1 MHDIA
6 KGRKEDHSVA
16 GERVA
21 KQLCPRLGLDER
33 QTALVAWLI
42 REHLTMSIVAQNR
55 DIADRK
61 TIQDFA
67 SVVQEV
73 DRMRYL
79 LALTVCDIRA
89 VGPGVWN
96 GWKGQLLRTLYSE
109 TELMLNGGFSKAPMD
124 RRVSHAKQQLSEKLE
139 GMVSRAICRG
149 YRAVLLSLFS
159 VDGH

>member
-1 MHDIA
+1 
-6 KGRKEDHSVA
+6 
-16 GERVA
+16 
-21 KQLCPRLGLDER
+21 
-33 QTALVAWLI
+33 
-42 REHLTMSIVAQNR
+42 MSIVAQNR

-96 GWKGQLLRTLYSE
+96 GWKGQLLRTLYAE

-124 RRVSHAKQQLSEKLE
+124 RRVNHAKQQLSDKLE
-139 GMVSRAICRG
+139 GWSPEQFAEVADQFYSPYFLSTDLDAQVRGITLMREVMETQSALASHVFTRWLLKGSPKLRWSRRTTPGC
-149 YRAVLLSLFS
+149 
-159 VDGH
+159 